1 MCIPVVILDCT
12 PAACHLPSWRDVVT
26 VDAKSACDRSCNTNL
41 VAAAEL
47 ISMGSS
53 SSKTEVAAEENGRTS
68 PASPGSPGKT
78 KGWRKTKEP
87 AKSQRRVD
95 RMTEG
100 QLFEFREAFYQFD
113 KDRSGYIERHELRDL
128 CEWVGQT
135 VSEGELDEMMK
146 LADGDNSGKID
157 FWEFATLMAHK
168 MGDVN
173 PDRTLYSAFAVFDSN
188 GDGKISAQEIT
199 DVIRE
204 MGEPASDGDIKRV
217 IGELDADGSGAIDY
231 REFSQMVVKEM
242 QESGFAIV

>member
-1 MCIPVVILDCT
+1 
-12 PAACHLPSWRDVVT
+12 
-26 VDAKSACDRSCNTNL
+26 
-41 VAAAEL
+41 
-47 ISMGSS
+47 MGSS

-78 KGWRKTKEP
+78 KGSRKT
-87 AKSQRRVD
+87 RVD